1 MKIITIILATLLF
14 VSTLGCQTSF
24 TSTCCDICKVK
35 SCNCHGKAN
44 NCVCHEE
51 NCVCQLLTFFASF
64 LIMMQSGTNCPT

>member
-1 MKIITIILATLLF
+1 LGHSSQEHWGSVINNCGGIMKIITIILATLLF

-51 NCVCQLLTFFASF
+51 NCVCQR
-64 LIMMQSGTNCPT
+64 